1 MRFLVAV
8 MPIAG
13 HVAPVTGL
21 VAELLA
27 RGHEVRV
34 YTGSRYVDRF
44 VSLGA
49 DTIPWS
55 AAPDFDEH
63 DLAAAGTGPLG
74 PLTLLAKVKEVF
86 LSSGSGQVRDL
97 SAALDRRPADLLVSD
112 VLSIGVGL
120 LAELRDLPW
129 AGLNL
134 LALAVPSRELPPPGL
149 PLSPAGGQWGRR
161 RDALLWR
168 AYRIVTSGAQRAYN
182 DVRAGL
188 GLSRDRDVYGAH
200 LISPWLLLAT
210 GGPALE
216 EPRTDLPEQVHFV
229 GRLAPVPV
237 SDVPG
242 APELPSSHPRV
253 IVTQGTHHLD
263 PHDLLVP
270 ALEGLR
276 DLPVDV
282 VATTGRPGATDLG
295 VPVPPNARVVDF
307 LDFSAALPGS
317 AVLVT
322 NGGWGGILEALAAGV
337 PLVVAGGDIDKPG
350 NAVRVARA
358 GAGVDLRTGRPS
370 PAAVAAAVT
379 QVLDDP
385 RYAER
390 ARSIG
395 AELAGLGGAVAA
407 ADLLEELVRTRAPV
421 RRVRDPW
428 RHQTR

>member
-21 VAELLA
+21 VAELLS

-34 YTGSRYVDRF
+34 YTGSRYCDRF
-44 VSLGA
+44 GSLGA
-49 DTIPWS
+49 EAVPWS

-74 PLTLLAKVKEVF
+74 PLRLMAKVKEVF
-86 LSSGSGQVRDL
+86 LQSGSGQVRDL
-97 SAALDRRPADLLVSD
+97 SAALDRGPADLLVSD
-112 VLSIGVGL
+112 VLSVGAGL

-161 RDALLWR
+161 RDAALWG
-168 AYRIVTSGAQRAYN
+168 AYRVVTSGAQRAYN
-182 DVRAGL
+182 DVRASL
-188 GLSRDRDVYGAH
+188 GLPRDRDVYGAH

-229 GRLAPVPV
+229 GRLAP
-237 SDVPG
+237 
-242 APELPSSHPRV
+242 APLANHAPALELPASRPRV

-263 PHDLLVP
+263 PNDLLVP

-276 DLPVDV
+276 DLPLDV
-282 VATTGRPGATDLG
+282 VATTGRPGDTDLG
-295 VPVPPNARVVDF
+295 VPIPANAQVVDF
-307 LDFSAALPGS
+307 LDFRAALPGS

-322 NGGWGGILEALAAGV
+322 NGGWGGVLEALAAGV

-358 GAGVDLRTGRPS
+358 GAGVNLRTGRPK
-370 PAAVAAAVT
+370 PASVATAVA
-379 QVLDDP
+379 QVIADP
-385 RYAER
+385 GYAEQ

-395 AELAGLGGAVAA
+395 AELARLGGTAAA

-421 RRVRDPW
+421 RRAIDPW
-428 RHQTR
+428 RHETR